1 MDPRRE
7 IRSAIFKSNLIGAM
21 LPRMFLGII
30 IIVLWNIIE
39 PYGIHLP
46 QYIWVAIFCLFV
58 LVLIWNAERR
68 TQLTMQD
75 IDEIIAGELDATDLL
90 EQYSDS
96 SLPLISSLFNID
108 GGFDDLE
115 LLLSKNKEVEMS
127 KRIDWKG
134 GEIYETRGKDI
145 LGPAQGGKAESFDDI
160 LGRIDAMSERPE
172 FEDLA
177 GPLTKTEKL
186 VAEANSIA
194 AEKALDEWIKAES
207 NDPEIIE
214 AGVENLGDLVA
225 SGYFK
230 GPKKGI

>member
-1 MDPRRE
+1 M
-7 IRSAIFKSNLIGAM
+7 
-21 LPRMFLGII
+21 
-30 IIVLWNIIE
+30 E
-39 PYGIHLP
+39 PYGIQLP

-90 EQYSDS
+90 EQYSVS
-96 SLPLISSLFNID
+96 TLPLIGSFFNI
-108 GGFDDLE
+108 GGSFDDLQ
-115 LLLSKNKEVEMS
+115 LLISNKKEGGMS

-134 GEIYETRGKDI
+134 GEIYETRGEDI
-145 LGPAQGGKAESFDDI
+145 RGPAQGGNAETFDDI
-160 LGRIDAMSERPE
+160 LGRVDAMSERPE
-172 FEDLA
+172 YEDLE

-186 VAEANSIA
+186 VAEANTVA
-194 AEKALDEWIKAES
+194 AEKALDEWIRAES

-225 SGYFK
+225 SGHFK